1 MLRASQASARLAL
14 DALPLL
20 PGASTCLALGLRS
33 TAHQENARV
42 RDALLIDPAAA
53 SRPEFDVLFDPQ
65 TSGGLLFGV
74 APARADEALA
84 RLREAGDRAAC
95 IGAVAE
101 GAHQLALL
109 EITLTSRTAPPAV

>member
-1 MLRASQASARLAL
+1 MLRASQASARLVL

-33 TAHQENARV
+33 TAHPENAKARGALRV
-42 RDALLIDPAAA
+42 DPAAA
-53 SRPEFDVLFDPQ
+53 SRPELDVLFDPQ

-74 APARADEALA
+74 APARAEEALA

-95 IGAVAE
+95 IGAVEE
-101 GAHQLALL
+101 GAHQPALIEVTLA
-109 EITLTSRTAPPAV
+109 P